1 MIHKSDTIFALATA
15 YGQSGIGVIRVTGPL
30 SKSISKKILHQDLEP
45 RYAYYGSFFD
55 NDNNLIDKGVA
66 ISFPGPNSYTGEDV
80 VEFQGHGGVSVI
92 RKLLETIIS
101 LDVRVAEPGEFTKR
115 AFLNGKMD
123 LVQAEAV
130 QDLIQSSSEE
140 SALSAVRSLTGEF
153 SEKINQILSELIAL
167 RVFVEATID
176 FSDEEIDFLE
186 SHEVSSK
193 LHSLKLTLLNI
204 LESANQ
210 GAILRD
216 GIHVAIAGKPN
227 AGKSSLLNSLTK
239 QPSAIV
245 TDVAGTTRDVLKE
258 TIQIDGMPIHIIDT
272 AGLHNSDN
280 IIEQEGIRR
289 AHTEINNADV
299 VLLVY
304 DASDKSVDLSILP
317 ESVKDKPKIVIKNKI
332 DLTGSKTGIQKIQNN
347 PEISIS
353 AKNGD
358 GINIVR
364 KALAD
369 FAGLNSNTEGV
380 FLARKRHIIAIN
392 ETLSFINSAI
402 SQLDGGASELVA
414 EDLRQAGMHLG
425 QITGEFSS
433 DDLLGQI
440 FSSFCIGKSVSYTH
454 LTLPTK
460 RIV

>member
-1 MIHKSDTIFALATA
+1 MIDKSDTICALATA

-30 SKSISKKILHQDLEP
+30 SKSISKKILHQDLQP

-66 ISFPGPNSYTGEDV
+66 IAFPGPNSYTGEDV

-130 QDLIQSSSEE
+130 QDLIQSNSEE

-193 LHSLKLTLLNI
+193 LYSLKLTLLNI

-440 FSSFCIGKSVSYTH
+440 FSSFCIGK
-454 LTLPTK
+454 
-460 RIV
+460 

>member
-1 MIHKSDTIFALATA
+1 MIHKSDTICALATA
-15 YGQSGIGVIRVTGPL
+15 YGQSVIGVIRVTGPL
-30 SKSISKKILHQDLEP
+30 SKSISKKILHQDLQP

-66 ISFPGPNSYTGEDV
+66 IAFPGPNSYTGEDV

-92 RKLLETIIS
+92 RKLLATIIS

-332 DLTGSKTGIQKIQNN
+332 DLTGSKTGIQNIQNN

-440 FSSFCIGKSVSYTH
+440 FSSFCIGK
-454 LTLPTK
+454 
-460 RIV
+460 

>member
-1 MIHKSDTIFALATA
+1 MIHKSDTICALATA

-66 ISFPGPNSYTGEDV
+66 IAFPGPNSYTGEDV

-92 RKLLETIIS
+92 RKLLATIIS

-153 SEKINQILSELIAL
+153 SEKINQILSELISL

-193 LHSLKLTLLNI
+193 LHSLKVTLLNI

-332 DLTGSKTGIQKIQNN
+332 DLTGSKTGIQNIQNN

-440 FSSFCIGKSVSYTH
+440 FSSFCIGK
-454 LTLPTK
+454 
-460 RIV
+460 

>member
-1 MIHKSDTIFALATA
+1 MIHKSDTICALATA

-30 SKSISKKILHQDLEP
+30 SKSISKKILHQDLQP

-66 ISFPGPNSYTGEDV
+66 IAFPGPNSYTGEDV

-92 RKLLETIIS
+92 RKLLATIIS

-153 SEKINQILSELIAL
+153 SEKINQILSELISL

-193 LHSLKLTLLNI
+193 LYSLKLTLLNI

-332 DLTGSKTGIQKIQNN
+332 DLTGSKTGIQNIQNN

-440 FSSFCIGKSVSYTH
+440 FSSFCIGK
-454 LTLPTK
+454 
-460 RIV
+460 

>member
-1 MIHKSDTIFALATA
+1 MIHKSDTICALATA

-30 SKSISKKILHQDLEP
+30 SKSISKKILHQDLQP

-66 ISFPGPNSYTGEDV
+66 IAFPGPNSYTGEDV

-153 SEKINQILSELIAL
+153 SEKINQILSELISL

-193 LHSLKLTLLNI
+193 LYSLKLTLLNI

-332 DLTGSKTGIQKIQNN
+332 DLTGSKAGIQNIQNN

-440 FSSFCIGKSVSYTH
+440 FSSFCIGK
-454 LTLPTK
+454 
-460 RIV
+460 

>member
-1 MIHKSDTIFALATA
+1 MTHKSDTICALATA

-30 SKSISKKILHQDLEP
+30 SKSISKKILHQDLQP

-66 ISFPGPNSYTGEDV
+66 IAFPGPNSYTGEDV

-440 FSSFCIGKSVSYTH
+440 FSSFCIGK
-454 LTLPTK
+454 
-460 RIV
+460 

>member
-1 MIHKSDTIFALATA
+1 MIHKSDTICALATA

-66 ISFPGPNSYTGEDV
+66 IAFPGPNSYTGEDV

-92 RKLLETIIS
+92 RKLLATIIS

-332 DLTGSKTGIQKIQNN
+332 DLTGSKTVIQNIQNN

-440 FSSFCIGKSVSYTH
+440 FSSFCIGK
-454 LTLPTK
+454 
-460 RIV
+460 

>member
-1 MIHKSDTIFALATA
+1 MIHKSDTICALATA

-66 ISFPGPNSYTGEDV
+66 IAFPGPNSYTGEDV

-193 LHSLKLTLLNI
+193 LYSLKLTLLNI

-332 DLTGSKTGIQKIQNN
+332 DLTGSKTGIQNIQSN

-358 GINIVR
+358 GINIVI

-440 FSSFCIGKSVSYTH
+440 FSSFCIGK
-454 LTLPTK
+454 
-460 RIV
+460 

>member
-1 MIHKSDTIFALATA
+1 
-15 YGQSGIGVIRVTGPL
+15 
-30 SKSISKKILHQDLEP
+30 
-45 RYAYYGSFFD
+45 
-55 NDNNLIDKGVA
+55 
-66 ISFPGPNSYTGEDV
+66 
-80 VEFQGHGGVSVI
+80 
-92 RKLLETIIS
+92 
-101 LDVRVAEPGEFTKR
+101 
-115 AFLNGKMD
+115 MD

-332 DLTGSKTGIQKIQNN
+332 DLTGSKTGIQNIQNN

-440 FSSFCIGKSVSYTH
+440 FSSFCIGK
-454 LTLPTK
+454 
-460 RIV
+460 

>member
-1 MIHKSDTIFALATA
+1 MIHKSDTICALATA

-66 ISFPGPNSYTGEDV
+66 IAFPGPNSYTGEDV

-193 LHSLKLTLLNI
+193 LYSLKLTLLNI

-358 GINIVR
+358 GINLVR

-440 FSSFCIGKSVSYTH
+440 FSSFCIGK
-454 LTLPTK
+454 
-460 RIV
+460 

>member
-1 MIHKSDTIFALATA
+1 MIHKSDTICALATA

-30 SKSISKKILHQDLEP
+30 SKSISKKILHQDLQP

-66 ISFPGPNSYTGEDV
+66 IAFPGPNSYTGEDV

-193 LHSLKLTLLNI
+193 LHSLKVTLLNI

-216 GIHVAIAGKPN
+216 GIHVTIAGKPN

-280 IIEQEGIRR
+280 VIEQEGIRR

-332 DLTGSKTGIQKIQNN
+332 DLIGSKTGIQNIQNN

-440 FSSFCIGKSVSYTH
+440 FSSFCIGK
-454 LTLPTK
+454 
-460 RIV
+460 

>member
-1 MIHKSDTIFALATA
+1 MIHKSDTICALATA

-30 SKSISKKILHQDLEP
+30 SKSISKKILHQDLQP

-66 ISFPGPNSYTGEDV
+66 IAFPGPNSYTGEDV

-92 RKLLETIIS
+92 RKLLATIIS

-193 LHSLKLTLLNI
+193 LHSLKVTLLNI

-332 DLTGSKTGIQKIQNN
+332 DLTGSKTGIQNIQNN

-440 FSSFCIGKSVSYTH
+440 FSSFCIGK
-454 LTLPTK
+454 
-460 RIV
+460 

>member
-1 MIHKSDTIFALATA
+1 MIRKSDTICALATA

-30 SKSISKKILHQDLEP
+30 SKSISKKILHQDLQP

-66 ISFPGPNSYTGEDV
+66 IAFPGPNSYTGEDV

-332 DLTGSKTGIQKIQNN
+332 DLTGSKTGIQNIQNN

-440 FSSFCIGKSVSYTH
+440 FSSFCIGK
-454 LTLPTK
+454 
-460 RIV
+460 

>member
-1 MIHKSDTIFALATA
+1 MIHKSDTICALATA

-66 ISFPGPNSYTGEDV
+66 IAFPGPNSYTGEDV

-193 LHSLKLTLLNI
+193 LHSLKVTLLNI

-358 GINIVR
+358 GINLVR

-440 FSSFCIGKSVSYTH
+440 FSSFCIGK
-454 LTLPTK
+454 
-460 RIV
+460 